1 MAAPKGNQNAVKARI
16 MSKHLLARI
25 EERKLWPQL
34 MDALLTKALDG
45 DVPAIREVFD
55 RIDGKAAQDISLGA
69 REGSESTGWIIMPV
83 STNNADD
90 TDRREAP
97 TLNH

>member
-1 MAAPKGNQNAVKARI
+1 MAAPIGNQNAAKAKI
-16 MSKHLLARI
+16 MSAHLKARI

-55 RIDGKAAQDISLGA
+55 RIDGKATQPISGDEDNPLTIVQRIELVPLG
-69 REGSESTGWIIMPV
+69 
-83 STNNADD
+83 NN
-90 TDRREAP
+90 R
-97 TLNH
+97 